1 MENDLH
7 MPLHSTGFVTHWMV
21 AGPTTRPFRVTKD
34 GQAYQSQLEY
44 ERALREDIRCEPDFV
59 PPRSVAQPGE
69 PGPEGGTWSYYYDYD
84 NYFIDRSYFYSRLTD
99 VGMDAA
105 TMLESPAERTV
116 QAVLWTYAAAGL
128 YLNREK
134 VAETAPP
141 VYKPIRSVPV
151 TLRLR
156 RGLNRIYIRMR
167 NLGVRDTLNVAG
179 LQLRE
184 AADIQVALPGAAA
197 PEYAM
202 EQWLSSLALHGG
214 TLAAEQAPTFRVE
227 VSATGA
233 DWLPMT
239 GRELA
244 LPSEWETAVVRC
256 PDARGELCRRFE
268 LLERI
273 HPVYRSRPMDP
284 ADYYREIAKTVS
296 SFQDD
301 DVYFS
306 VFHSLARFALGE
318 VRADEYDLLEKDLQ
332 HIRDRVDCADFLVV
346 GMLRL
351 LQKYP
356 VSDQFRRDA
365 KDALLQF
372 RYWMDEDGTDGMC
385 FWSENHA
392 LMFYGAQMVAG
403 GLYPQESFI
412 RSGLTGEQMRQRG
425 EARCREWLD
434 SVETYGFEEFMS
446 GTYGVVTAAALLNLI
461 DFGPADIAQRAARL
475 MDRILLRS
483 ALHSFDGTVIA
494 PQCRTYRDVIYP
506 FRQGIQGVM
515 DWIDPRAPYLTSRTL
530 SFLDSTRYRFPG
542 GLAEII
548 RQPAETSYT
557 TGNARIVLKKTPDYL
572 LTSVMSPRTDPDANL
587 WKNTSLRHAAGK
599 RSYDDASYDD
609 ASYNDVKSMNERFH
623 GTTWFRPG
631 VPGYQQH
638 MWYAALS
645 NECLVFVN
653 HPGMPTDMTA
663 SRPGYWYGNGLFPAL
678 RQQGGRL
685 GTVFS
690 VPEDF
695 PVRFTHV
702 FWPTCRF
709 DEVSVSAHWLF
720 GRLRNG
726 YVAIW
731 CAGELTP
738 AQNVLTDCEYRCM
751 QDPCAYYCRCGSAG
765 EDGDFARF
773 MAGCRQDAPAFDAG
787 NLTLSIGG
795 SPYLRFER
803 FRNDTQFV

>member
-7 MPLHSTGFVTHWMV
+7 LPIHSTGFVTHWLV
-21 AGPTTRPFRVTKD
+21 AGPATRPFRVKKD
-34 GQAYQSQLEY
+34 GRVYQDQLEY
-44 ERALREDIRCEPDFV
+44 ERALRADIRCEPDFV
-59 PPRSVAQPGE
+59 PPQSMAQPGD
-69 PGPEGGTWSYYYDYD
+69 PGPTGGKWSYHYDYG

-99 VGMDAA
+99 VRMDAA
-105 TMLESPAERTV
+105 TLLESPADRTV
-116 QAVLWTYAAAGL
+116 RAVLWTYAAAGL
-128 YLNREK
+128 YLNGEK
-134 VAETAPP
+134 IAEAAPP
-141 VYKPIRSVPV
+141 VYKPIRSVAV
-151 TLRLR
+151 TLRLH
-156 RGLNRIYIRMR
+156 RGLNRVYIRMR

-184 AADIQVALPGAAA
+184 AGNIRVVLPGGAA

-214 TLAAEQAPTFRVE
+214 ALAAAQAPAFRVE
-227 VSATGA
+227 VSAAGA

-239 GRELA
+239 SREFA
-244 LPSEWETAVVRC
+244 LPPEWETAVVRC
-256 PDARGELCRRFE
+256 PDARGELCRHFE

-273 HPVYRSRPMDP
+273 RPVYRSHPMGP

-306 VFHSLARFALGE
+306 VFHSLARFALGK

-332 HIRDRVDCADFLVV
+332 HIRERVDCADFLVA

-351 LQKYP
+351 VQKYP
-356 VSDQFRRDA
+356 VSDRFRRDA
-365 KDALLQF
+365 KNALLQF

-403 GLYPQESFI
+403 GLYPQECFV
-412 RSGLTGEQMRQRG
+412 RSGLTGEQMRRRG

-434 SVETYGFEEFMS
+434 TVETYGFEEFMS
-446 GTYGVVTAAALLNLI
+446 GTYSVVTAAALLNLI
-461 DFGPADIAQRAARL
+461 DFGPADISRRAARL

-483 ALHSFDGTVIA
+483 ALHSFGGTVIA

-506 FRQGIQGVM
+506 FRQGIQGMM
-515 DWIDPRAPYLTSRTL
+515 DWIDPRAPYRISRVL
-530 SFLDSTRYRFPG
+530 SFLASTRYRFPD

-572 LTSVMSPRTDPDANL
+572 LTSVMSPRTDPDARL
-587 WKNTSLRHAAGK
+587 WKNTSFGHAANR
-599 RSYDDASYDD
+599 RSYDA
-609 ASYNDVKSMNERFH
+609 VKSMNERFH
-623 GTTWFRPG
+623 GTTRFRPG

-645 NECLVFVN
+645 NACLVFVN

-663 SRPGYWYGNGLFPAL
+663 SRPGYWYGNGIFPAL
-678 RQQGGRL
+678 RQQGNRL
-685 GTVFS
+685 GTIFS
-690 VPEDF
+690 VTEDF

-702 FWPTCRF
+702 FWPACRF
-709 DEVSVSAHWLF
+709 DEARVFAHWLF
-720 GRLRNG
+720 GRLGKG
-726 YVAIW
+726 YVGIW
-731 CAGELTP
+731 CSGELTP
-738 AQNVLTDCEYRCM
+738 AQNVLADCEYRCTE
-751 QDPCAYYCRCGSAG
+751 DPCAYYCRCGSAG
-765 EDGDFARF
+765 KDGDFARF
-773 MAGCRQDAPAFDAG
+773 MENCRQDVPAFDTG
-787 NLTLSIGG
+787 SLTLSVGG
-795 SPYLRFER
+795 RPYLRFER
-803 FRNDTQFV
+803 FENDTQFV